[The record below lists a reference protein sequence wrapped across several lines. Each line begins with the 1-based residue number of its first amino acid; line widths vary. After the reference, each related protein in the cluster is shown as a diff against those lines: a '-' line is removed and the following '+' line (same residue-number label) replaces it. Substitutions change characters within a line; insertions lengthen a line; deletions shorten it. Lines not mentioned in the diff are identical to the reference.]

1 MRGIIMKVV
10 SGIFFGIAIL
20 FGCLLGYFLHQQ
32 SLMKETYTE
41 TVPATVINVNY
52 DYDNEE
58 DAYFY
63 NNTYQY
69 HFGGK
74 TYEFKSKVYTSTK
87 QNNVG
92 DKIIL
97 RINPNNPE
105 EKLEDGIEDAIELIK
120 NIVKAF
126 FIGNLSIALLFLGI
140 VILRSISRKRK
151 EQLQ

>member
-41 TVPATVINVNY
+41 TIPSTVIDIKY
-52 DYDNEE
+52 APDE
-58 DAYFY
+58 DGTYFY

-74 TYEFKSKVYTSTK
+74 TYEFNSKVYTKTK
-87 QNNVG
+87 QNNIG

-105 EKLEDGIEDAIELIK
+105 EKLEDGIEDAIELMK
-120 NIVKAF
+120 NIVKAL
-126 FIGNLSIALLFLGI
+126 FICNLSIALLLLCV

>member
-1 MRGIIMKVV
+1 MKVV

-20 FGCLLGYFLHQQ
+20 FGCLLGYFIHQQ

-69 HFGGK
+69 HFGSK
-74 TYEFKSKVYTSTK
+74 TYEFQSKVYTNTK